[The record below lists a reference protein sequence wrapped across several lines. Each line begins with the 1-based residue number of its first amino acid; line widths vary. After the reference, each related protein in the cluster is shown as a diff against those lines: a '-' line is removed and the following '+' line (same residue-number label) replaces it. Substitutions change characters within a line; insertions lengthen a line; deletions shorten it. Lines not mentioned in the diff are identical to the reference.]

1 MNVAKLVLR
10 IAVTVWL
17 AAVAAQ
23 DLLHQRIPNWLVIP
37 VMFAGLLW
45 QIYRLAVGQSLGIL
59 FSVISWLVIFLIW
72 RVHIFGGGD
81 AKLLMGLLA
90 LFPDERLLFL
100 IAVAV
105 VLVAIPLVLYRAF
118 QGFRTGPV
126 EAEEEETPVME
137 EEAAP
142 REETTDPLF
151 RGSSLAALV
160 SRWKIRV
167 PLPTQ
172 EKLETRGKPFVWVF
186 ALPGVVYVWW
196 LF

>member
-1 MNVAKLVLR
+1 MNVAKLAFDIV
-10 IAVTVWL
+10 VTVWL

-23 DLLHQRIPNWLVIP
+23 DLLHQRISNWLVIP
-37 VMFAGLLW
+37 VMFGALLW
-45 QIYRLAVGQSLGIL
+45 QIYRFAVGQSLGIL
-59 FSVISWLVIFLIW
+59 FTVISWVVIFFIW

-90 LFPDERLLFL
+90 LFPDQRLLFL
-100 IAVAV
+100 ISAAV

-118 QGFRTGPV
+118 RGFRTGPV
-126 EAEEEETPVME
+126 ETEEEETPVME

-142 REETTDPLF
+142 REERVDPLF
-151 RGSSLAALV
+151 RGSSLATLV
-160 SRWKIRV
+160 SRWKIRI